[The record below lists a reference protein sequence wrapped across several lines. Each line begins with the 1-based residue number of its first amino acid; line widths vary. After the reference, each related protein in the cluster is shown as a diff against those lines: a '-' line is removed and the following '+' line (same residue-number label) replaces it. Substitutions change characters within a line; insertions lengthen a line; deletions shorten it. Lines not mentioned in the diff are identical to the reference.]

1 MQFASRIAQGPQA
14 SAAKRMNNLV
24 LYLVA
29 VLIWGSTW
37 LVITFQLG
45 QVPPEVSVAYR
56 FALAGAMLLGWSVAR
71 KLRLKFSLREHG
83 WMALQGALLFGLNY
97 VCVYL
102 AESRISSGFVAV
114 IFSLI
119 VFFNIAGTRWFF
131 GTPLRPATLLAA
143 ALGFGGVVLIFLPE
157 LRRPAQ
163 SADAIAGIGYSL
175 FGTISACGGNL
186 VSARNQRRGL
196 PVVQLNTFGMLYG
209 ALFVGL
215 YAFAAD
221 RSFIFDTSLRYVLSL
236 VYLALFGSVIA
247 FGAYLTLVGRIG
259 AERAGYVA
267 AAVPVVALLLS
278 VGFEGLQLGVA
289 EALGILLCVIGTL
302 LVLRKKPAP
311 PVGAPK

>member
-1 MQFASRIAQGPQA
+1 
-14 SAAKRMNNLV
+14 MNNLG

-45 QVPPEVSVAYR
+45 TVPPEVSVAYR
-56 FALAGAMLLGWSVAR
+56 FALAGLMLLIWSLVR
-71 KLRLKFSLREHG
+71 KLRLNFSAREHG

-102 AESRISSGFVAV
+102 AESRISSGLVAV

-119 VFFNIAGTRWFF
+119 VFFNIAGTRLFF
-131 GTPLRPATLLAA
+131 KTPIRPTTIIA
-143 ALGFGGVVLIFLPE
+143 ALLGVGGVALLFLPE

-163 SADAIAGIGYSL
+163 SSEAVMGVIYSVVA
-175 FGTISACGGNL
+175 TISACGGNL

-209 ALFVGL
+209 AAFVAL
-215 YAFAAD
+215 YATVLGRDFV
-221 RSFIFDTSLRYVLSL
+221 FDSSLRYMLSL
-236 VYLALFGSVIA
+236 GYLAFFGSVLA

-259 AERAGYVA
+259 ADRAGYTA
-267 AAVPVVALLLS
+267 AAIPIVALLLS
-278 VGFEGLQLGVA
+278 VGFEDLHLGA
-289 EALGILLCVIGTL
+289 SEMLGIVLCVAGNI
-302 LVLRKKPAP
+302 LVLRKRPPA
-311 PVGAPK
+311 APSEQRAS